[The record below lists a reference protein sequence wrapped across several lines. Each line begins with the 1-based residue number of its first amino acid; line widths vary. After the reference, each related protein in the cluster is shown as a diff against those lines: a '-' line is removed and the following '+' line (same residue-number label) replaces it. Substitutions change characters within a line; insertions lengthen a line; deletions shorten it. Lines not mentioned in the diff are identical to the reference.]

1 MRDRILTNLAVFI
14 ARKPWWTALIL
25 LLITVVLG
33 GMSAQLELTTSI
45 TNLLPQDNPMVD
57 EFNMVMEEYNGSS
70 SMLIVVEG
78 DPKKIEDFAEAIV
91 PKIEEYKNW
100 VARVDYKTPKDFIAD
115 HGLML
120 MKSSDLENNKELFL
134 DPNLDEFLVN
144 LNNSLEKEYIQSEDK
159 LTGQEQERGA
169 VQFLSGIQTWLKVF
183 NDVLNGETDGAGEQ
197 AAEAILYG
205 DEYYKS
211 WNERMMILQILPTF
225 NMFDV
230 VNSVESTNEI
240 ERIVHEVGDQYGV
253 KAGLT
258 GVIPL
263 ARDEMTA
270 MENDS
275 MTITMLALI
284 GILILFIVAFRM
296 LVSPILA
303 IITLMIGVIWALGIA
318 WPLVGSL
325 NLMTS
330 MMAVVLI
337 GLGIDFSVHV
347 ISVYTEMRFK
357 GEGVEPSL
365 KAMFIKAGPGIFT
378 GGITTAMAF
387 LTLLIARTD
396 GLQEFGLV
404 LGVGIIM
411 TMLAAILILPNLL
424 VIRERV
430 KAKFGWEKISKPRD
444 ISYKYLGSFANGLSK
459 YRKFSLI
466 GIGILVIFLGY
477 RGSEITMDYNFLN
490 MQAEGLESVELQ
502 DRMIDELGISSDF
515 ALITAETLEEVNVI
529 TKKAKDMSTS
539 GMVQSIVDF
548 LPPEDEQIHR
558 SDVVSEI
565 RNTMSSKS
573 INNKIDL
580 NILTEELYRLAE
592 NIMEIQ
598 DMAYIGGQDKV
609 YLKSALLVGALPDDD
624 DPSLK
629 PLNEKLS
636 IISDDIYQGLLI
648 DTVNEIDV
656 KLGNSVKQMNTFQND
671 FAISYKSKTIQM
683 ANPEKIGLLDLP
695 SGIKDQYVGKSEKNY
710 LVSIFPK
717 RNVWDIDFLKRYS
730 GELAAVDQRA
740 TGIPPIF
747 NTLMDEIGEDGGKAT
762 KLAILVIFIV
772 LLIDFRN
779 LKKVVLAMIPL
790 VVGVLWMVGIMELTG
805 LQITLLNIMAIP
817 MIIGIGIDDGVH
829 IVHRYQIEGLKSH
842 RKVFAST
849 GRAVFLT
856 SITTMVGFGSLWFAT
871 YRGLGSMGIAL
882 FIGVGACFLATVF
895 VIPALLGRAKKN
907 SKKDLR
913 VN

>member
-1 MRDRILTNLAVFI
+1 
-14 ARKPWWTALIL
+14 
-25 LLITVVLG
+25 
-33 GMSAQLELTTSI
+33 
-45 TNLLPQDNPMVD
+45 
-57 EFNMVMEEYNGSS
+57 
-70 SMLIVVEG
+70 
-78 DPKKIEDFAEAIV
+78 
-91 PKIEEYKNW
+91 
-100 VARVDYKTPKDFIAD
+100 
-115 HGLML
+115 
-120 MKSSDLENNKELFL
+120 
-134 DPNLDEFLVN
+134 
-144 LNNSLEKEYIQSEDK
+144 
-159 LTGQEQERGA
+159 
-169 VQFLSGIQTWLKVF
+169 
-183 NDVLNGETDGAGEQ
+183 
-197 AAEAILYG
+197 
-205 DEYYKS
+205 
-211 WNERMMILQILPTF
+211 
-225 NMFDV
+225 
-230 VNSVESTNEI
+230 
-240 ERIVHEVGDQYGV
+240 
-253 KAGLT
+253 
-258 GVIPL
+258 
-263 ARDEMTA
+263 
-270 MENDS
+270 
-275 MTITMLALI
+275 
-284 GILILFIVAFRM
+284 
-296 LVSPILA
+296 
-303 IITLMIGVIWALGIA
+303 
-318 WPLVGSL
+318 
-325 NLMTS
+325 
-330 MMAVVLI
+330 
-337 GLGIDFSVHV
+337 
-347 ISVYTEMRFK
+347 MRFK
-357 GEGVEPSL
+357 GEGVESSL

-656 KLGNSVKQMNTFQND
+656 KLSNSVKQMNTFQND
-671 FAISYKSKTIQM
+671 FAISYMSKTIQM

-895 VIPALLGRAKKN
+895 VIPALLGRSKKN